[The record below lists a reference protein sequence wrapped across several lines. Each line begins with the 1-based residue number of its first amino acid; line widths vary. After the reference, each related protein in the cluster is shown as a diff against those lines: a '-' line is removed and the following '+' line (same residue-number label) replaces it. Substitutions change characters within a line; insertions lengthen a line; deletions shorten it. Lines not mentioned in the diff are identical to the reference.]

1 MLYIQLIYLFICEIL
16 SQEQNE
22 TNQRILKKK
31 YKVPSWES
39 EIFHGFIYFLSIKC
53 TERVYPILI
62 KNNTLAR
69 NIFENVELGFDSDKM
84 MKTKSKPLKWM
95 IVGAYGVFMSVQ
107 NRAGVTGGIRGCRI
121 WTFIK
126 THDCLPRHSRTHK
139 PITDVVGLLHTSGL
153 LGFQNRTTQ
162 TGVS

>member
-1 MLYIQLIYLFICEIL
+1 MCNFKSATKRNKPKNLEKK
-16 SQEQNE
+16 N
-22 TNQRILKKK
+22 TNN
-31 YKVPSWES
+31 VPSWES
-39 EIFHGFIYFLSIKC
+39 EIFYGLIYFLSIKC

-69 NIFENVELGFDSDKM
+69 SIFENVELGFDSVKM

-121 WTFIK
+121 WTLIK